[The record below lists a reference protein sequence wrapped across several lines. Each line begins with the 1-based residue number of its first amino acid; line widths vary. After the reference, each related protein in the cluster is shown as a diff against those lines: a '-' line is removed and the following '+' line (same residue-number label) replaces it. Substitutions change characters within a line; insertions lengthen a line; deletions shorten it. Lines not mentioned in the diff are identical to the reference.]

1 MQQAE
6 IISLMLGG
14 AADLR
19 LLMEIESVEQLGIDY
34 AVTRDVVLSSRGQGD
49 QLVTPALK
57 QEDSEYMANL
67 TAKFIEEFIKSLA

>member
-1 MQQAE
+1 
-6 IISLMLGG
+6 MLGG